1 MARKRKLSKAEQL
14 TRSIARWE
22 GKQEAAVIMLRKS
35 AEQLLKLRRQ
45 QRRMLKTGQTPD
57 MAKPAE
63 PLAMTDAQ
71 WKETLASVKPLSP
84 ELRAEALATADCDD
98 GVPQFL
104 QDAAAKRNRKLQT
117 LPDPKTKE
125 KKAERKVIEKEVRQ
139 AELTGK
145 RRKMPL
151 AGKEALA
158 KIAE

>member
-57 MAKPAE
+57 MAKPVESKTFDTTPPKAI
-63 PLAMTDAQ
+63 
-71 WKETLASVKPLSP
+71 
-84 ELRAEALATADCDD
+84 ADTIMAAIDD
-98 GVPQFL
+98 GLDIPATL
-104 QDAAAKRNRKLQT
+104 DRTRKLQAM
-117 LPDPKTKE
+117 PDPKTKE
-125 KKAERKVIEKEVRQ
+125 KKAERKMIEKEVRQ